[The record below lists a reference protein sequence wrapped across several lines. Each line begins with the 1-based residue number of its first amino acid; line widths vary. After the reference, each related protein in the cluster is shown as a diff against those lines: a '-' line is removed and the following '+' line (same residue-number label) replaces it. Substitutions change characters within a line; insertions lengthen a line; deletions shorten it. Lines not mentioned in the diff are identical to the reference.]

1 MGTCC
6 ATREKVIDREL
17 DLPDPVIQGNVYQ
30 KFELFFPFGC
40 TWIDV
45 FEKRVRKVEKDGG
58 VTLEDLRTT
67 LTTKAWCEIKDEK
80 KGPKNSHGIALD
92 HRTQTST
99 GTVPAH
105 YGPSYWA
112 QYWPSTG
119 TWAQFCPSTGPNT
132 GTVLAQ

>member
-17 DLPDPVIQGNVYQ
+17 DLPEPIIEGNVYQ

-58 VTLEDLRTT
+58 VTLEDLRTS
-67 LTTKAWCEIKDEK
+67 LTTKAWCEIKDDDSKICKLLTHQVFEK
-80 KGPKNSHGIALD
+80 SEGVIDANALISFALYHCAGSGKDKAAVLYGI
-92 HRTQTST
+92 
-99 GTVPAH
+99 
-105 YGPSYWA
+105 
-112 QYWPSTG
+112 
-119 TWAQFCPSTGPNT
+119 F
-132 GTVLAQ
+132 